1 MDPDNRQD
9 PIFQDILNDPYDLT
23 PKWEPV
29 SVSILNEPMLS
40 VVDIHY
46 FYAMEL
52 AKMKYRHK
60 QFKYKTYLLI
70 KNKLS

>member
-1 MDPDNRQD
+1 MRQDPDNRQD

-52 AKMKYRHK
+52 AKIKYQLK
-60 QFKYKTYLLI
+60 QFKYLLI
-70 KNKLS
+70 KKLS